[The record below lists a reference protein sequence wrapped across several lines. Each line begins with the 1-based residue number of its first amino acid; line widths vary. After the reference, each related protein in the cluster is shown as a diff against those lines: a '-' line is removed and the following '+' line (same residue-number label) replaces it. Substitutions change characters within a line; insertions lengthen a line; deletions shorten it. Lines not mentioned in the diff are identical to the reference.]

1 MKYQQKRI
9 DNVLWVIFFL
19 IFSVGGAVAQ
29 IKVTFPVERAIFQR
43 DASNQATLNI
53 GGYYTQAT
61 DRVEARLVPVLQGQ
75 GQETPWTVL
84 QNNPTGGVYFGKLAG
99 RGGWYTLEVR
109 SFLKGIILGRDAI
122 GRVGIGEVFIIAGQ
136 SNAEGIPNFGSS
148 APTDDRVNT
157 IVYNNRDASSLT
169 DPTNF
174 TFTPITAEGIIGP
187 RGRSAWCWGSLGDLL
202 AKRLNVPI
210 LFMNVGWESTPIKS
224 WLDSANGLQVANAF
238 GPGFLPAGMPYAN
251 LKTMLRYYGSVLGVR
266 AVLWL
271 QGETDNFL
279 KLGKE
284 EYQRNL
290 QALINIARAD
300 QGDGIYVPWILSRTS
315 RIDIGVSQNIIDGQ
329 NGVIASE
336 FNKVYGGPFTD
347 PIQAT
352 TRDNGVHFRNAG
364 LIDLARAWDS
374 ALQVQ
379 LFSAAVPL
387 AARPAQALSVSCNS
401 TNASM
406 NVKAPN
412 GFVSYKW
419 SNGQTDQTIT
429 VSGAGTYQA
438 TMKDRFGNTFFT
450 QALTLTEPVLPATPV
465 ITPGGEQ
472 QICTDSSLVLSINTS
487 SLNTITWSNDQTGN
501 GIIVKPGTFTARVTN
516 IYGCSSAVSAPV
528 TVRNITI
535 QAPKVQQLG
544 PYTIQALPDSTIF
557 GFKDT
562 KVSKLTWDWRQDGKG
577 IAPNKS
583 PIKVTQ
589 SGTYSVR
596 SRVLFDAPAGG
607 SARTCLSPYS
617 TAVEYKMPTTDD
629 GIILY
634 PNPNNSGFLA
644 IEALRDL
651 INVEITV
658 TNLAGQFVYGTV
670 VPMLNERKVLNL
682 TQLTE
687 GAYLVKFTSSGLNQ
701 TKRIIID
708 Y

>member
-1 MKYQQKRI
+1 M
-9 DNVLWVIFFL
+9 
-19 IFSVGGAVAQ
+19 
-29 IKVTFPVERAIFQR
+29 
-43 DASNQATLNI
+43 
-53 GGYYTQAT
+53 
-61 DRVEARLVPVLQGQ
+61 
-75 GQETPWTVL
+75 
-84 QNNPTGGVYFGKLAG
+84 
-99 RGGWYTLEVR
+99 
-109 SFLKGIILGRDAI
+109 
-122 GRVGIGEVFIIAGQ
+122 
-136 SNAEGIPNFGSS
+136 
-148 APTDDRVNT
+148 
-157 IVYNNRDASSLT
+157 
-169 DPTNF
+169 
-174 TFTPITAEGIIGP
+174 
-187 RGRSAWCWGSLGDLL
+187 
-202 AKRLNVPI
+202 
-210 LFMNVGWESTPIKS
+210 
-224 WLDSANGLQVANAF
+224 
-238 GPGFLPAGMPYAN
+238 
-251 LKTMLRYYGSVLGVR
+251 
-266 AVLWL
+266 
-271 QGETDNFL
+271 
-279 KLGKE
+279 
-284 EYQRNL
+284 
-290 QALINIARAD
+290 
-300 QGDGIYVPWILSRTS
+300 SRTS

-629 GIILY
+629 GIIVY

>member
-9 DNVLWVIFFL
+9 VNVLWVIFFL
-19 IFSVGGAVAQ
+19 IFSVGGTIAQ

-61 DRVEARLVPVLQGQ
+61 DKVEARLVPVLQGQ

-109 SFLKGIILGRDAI
+109 SFLKGIQVGRDAI
-122 GRVGIGEVFIIAGQ
+122 GRVGIGEVFVIAGQ

-157 IVYNNRDASSLT
+157 IVYNNRDASSLA

-174 TFTPITAEGIIGP
+174 IFTPVTAEGIIGP

-210 LFMNVGWESTPIKS
+210 LFMNVAWESTPIKS

-251 LKTMLRYYGSVLGVR
+251 LKTILRYYGSVLGVR

-279 KLGKE
+279 RLSKE

-364 LIDLARAWDS
+364 LIDLARAWDL

-419 SNGQTDQTIT
+419 SNGQTDQTI
-429 VSGAGTYQA
+429 
-438 TMKDRFGNTFFT
+438 DRKSTRLN
-450 QALTLTEPVLPATPV
+450 
-465 ITPGGEQ
+465 
-472 QICTDSSLVLSINTS
+472 SSHV
-487 SLNTITWSNDQTGN
+487 D
-501 GIIVKPGTFTARVTN
+501 
-516 IYGCSSAVSAPV
+516 
-528 TVRNITI
+528 
-535 QAPKVQQLG
+535 
-544 PYTIQALPDSTIF
+544 
-557 GFKDT
+557 
-562 KVSKLTWDWRQDGKG
+562 
-577 IAPNKS
+577 
-583 PIKVTQ
+583 
-589 SGTYSVR
+589 
-596 SRVLFDAPAGG
+596 
-607 SARTCLSPYS
+607 
-617 TAVEYKMPTTDD
+617 
-629 GIILY
+629 
-634 PNPNNSGFLA
+634 
-644 IEALRDL
+644 
-651 INVEITV
+651 
-658 TNLAGQFVYGTV
+658 
-670 VPMLNERKVLNL
+670 
-682 TQLTE
+682 
-687 GAYLVKFTSSGLNQ
+687 
-701 TKRIIID
+701 
-708 Y
+708 